1 MFGRCNV
8 GVAEPGRYRRL
19 YVRYEENKNSD
30 CSSLS
35 SPAGAIVATMAA
47 TNKYLARSNKS
58 HRGAKRPKTGTANER
73 VSHRSSA
80 RRAEIAMDGR
90 CLIGPMSGP
99 RLLSRHRRFS
109 EVLSFS

>member
-58 HRGAKRPKTGTANER
+58 HRGRSDQKPEPPMKGYLTAAAL
-73 VSHRSSA
+73 VALKSLWMA
-80 RRAEIAMDGR
+80 DA
-90 CLIGPMSGP
+90 
-99 RLLSRHRRFS
+99 
-109 EVLSFS
+109 